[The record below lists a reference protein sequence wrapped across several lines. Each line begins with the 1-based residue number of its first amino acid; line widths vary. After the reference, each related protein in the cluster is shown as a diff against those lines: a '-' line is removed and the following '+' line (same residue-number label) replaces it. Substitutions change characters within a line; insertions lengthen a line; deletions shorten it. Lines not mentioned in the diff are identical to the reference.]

1 MPRPARPIAIL
12 LLLPMLVAG
21 CASSDPMRLIPPT
34 DRSML
39 EAEARLGTG
48 GSSGRPISVEQML
61 ASARASGGASAGR
74 MPEPLV
80 LRYAQG
86 AVQPD
91 PAQRMAIEGFAARAA
106 GAPRVVVVG
115 RRATSLTGPDA
126 MLGQRRAVAVA
137 RLLEARFP
145 DVEIR
150 FDPAASAEEIILLG
164 GAQAQGSG
172 GAPPR

>member
-1 MPRPARPIAIL
+1 MTRLATL
-12 LLLPMLVAG
+12 LLLPLLAAG
-21 CASSDPMRLIPPT
+21 CASSDPLRLIPAT

-48 GSSGRPISVEQML
+48 GSAGRPISVEQML
-61 ASARASGGASAGR
+61 ASARASGGAAPGR

-91 PAQRMAIEGFAARAA
+91 PAQRMAIEGFATRAA

-115 RRATSLTGPDA
+115 RRATSLAGPDA

-137 RLLEARFP
+137 RLLEDRFG

-150 FDPAASAEEIILLG
+150 FEPTAAADEIILLG
-164 GAQAQGSG
+164 GAPS
-172 GAPPR
+172 R